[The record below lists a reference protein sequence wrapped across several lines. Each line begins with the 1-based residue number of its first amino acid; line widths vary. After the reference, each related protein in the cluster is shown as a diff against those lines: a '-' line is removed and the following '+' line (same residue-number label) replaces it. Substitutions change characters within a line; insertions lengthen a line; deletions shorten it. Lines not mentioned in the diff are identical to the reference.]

1 MLEDL
6 FSPYGAAGTARV
18 VVHGDD
24 ARIAARAA
32 TPLALV
38 FHELATNS
46 AKYGALSAEHGTI
59 DLTIADEGQSMVLLW
74 VEHGGPP
81 PAGVLKEGFGSRLV
95 EMSMTGQLG
104 GRWQRRFEPDGL
116 VCELTVSK
124 DAIAP

>member
-6 FSPYGAAGTARV
+6 FSPYGVAGTARF

-46 AKYGALSAEHGTI
+46 AKYGALSVEDGTI
-59 DLTIADEGQSMVLLW
+59 DLTITDQGQAMTLHW

-81 PAGVLKEGFGSRLV
+81 PAGELKEGFGSRLV

-104 GRWQRRFEPDGL
+104 GWW
-116 VCELTVSK
+116 
-124 DAIAP
+124 